1 MKDGC
6 DWLND
11 FLPMHPE
18 VLEELKEC
26 QTRAILVK
34 AAPAQVAQGEQL
46 ARNGDID
53 AAVDKL
59 RQALEWNPELKFDPK
74 AKAQAEHLVVEG
86 KNSAT
91 EGKIKE
97 TIAAYKKAQ
106 QLDPKVEIDAYS
118 WNSLCWNGSLRGYVK
133 DVIFACNKAVSLA
146 PDNAGIRDS
155 RGVARALTGNNQ
167 GAIEDFE
174 AFIASTDDKNER
186 LQRQRWVNDLRVGKN
201 PFTDEELKSLL
212 KQ

>member
-1 MKDGC
+1 VWNR
-6 DWLND
+6 WLSR
-11 FLPMHPE
+11 
-18 VLEELKEC
+18 
-26 QTRAILVK
+26 QG
-34 AAPAQVAQGEQL
+34 AQVAQGEQL

-59 RQALEWNPELKFDPK
+59 RQALEWNPELKFDAK
-74 AKAQAEHLVVEG
+74 AKAEELAHKGQAEHLVVEG

-97 TIAAYKKAQ
+97 AIAAYKKAQ
-106 QLDPKVEIDAYS
+106 QLDPKVEIDADS
-118 WNSLCWNGSLRGYVK
+118 WNSLCWDGSLRGYVK
-133 DVIFACNKAVSLA
+133 DVIFACDKAVILA
-146 PDNAGIRDS
+146 PDNARIRDS

-174 AFIASTDDKNER
+174 AFIASTDNQDIR
-186 LQRQRWVNDLRVGKN
+186 LQRQRWVKDLRVGKN